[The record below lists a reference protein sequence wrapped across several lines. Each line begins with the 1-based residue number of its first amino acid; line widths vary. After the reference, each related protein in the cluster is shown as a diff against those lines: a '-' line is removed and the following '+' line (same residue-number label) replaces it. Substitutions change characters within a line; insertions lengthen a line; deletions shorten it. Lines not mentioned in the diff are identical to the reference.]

1 VRHRPTFRKKDY
13 PVAEIRR
20 YLEPGP
26 VVLVTSAWKGNTN
39 IMTMG
44 WHMVLEFSP
53 SLVACCISNSNHSF
67 EMIRRSRECVINL
80 PTTDLVNE
88 VIGIGN
94 CSGGEVDKFEAF
106 GLTPAPAT
114 NVSAPLIKECYAN
127 FECRLTN
134 ASLISKYDLFIC
146 EVVKAHVASS
156 PKYSK
161 TVPDRGQAS
170 SRSPFPR
177 SAYVKN
183 SSQRTCETICS
194 NTRFKFSRVLSLPTV
209 YPLQA
214 AYERLP
220 GRMLSR

>member
-1 VRHRPTFRKKDY
+1 MRHKLTFRKKDY
-13 PVAEIRR
+13 PVSEIRR

-67 EMIRRSRECVINL
+67 EMICRSRECVINL

-94 CSGGEVDKFEAF
+94 CSGAEVDKFKAF

-134 ASLISKYDLFIC
+134 ASLISKYDLFIW

-156 PKYSK
+156 PKYPK
-161 TVPDRGQAS
+161 TVHYRGQGVFMIS
-170 SRSPFPR
+170 GPSISLR
-177 SAYVKN
+177 KK
-183 SSQRTCETICS
+183 
-194 NTRFKFSRVLSLPTV
+194 FKPENL
-209 YPLQA
+209 
-214 AYERLP
+214 
-220 GRMLSR
+220 

>member
-1 VRHRPTFRKKDY
+1 MNRVTP
-13 PVAEIRR
+13 
-20 YLEPGP
+20 LGGGP
-26 VVLVTSAWKGNTN
+26 EQYAY
-39 IMTMG
+39 
-44 WHMVLEFSP
+44 
-53 SLVACCISNSNHSF
+53 F
-67 EMIRRSRECVINL
+67 ETLRSRECVINL

-94 CSGGEVDKFEAF
+94 CSGAEVDKFEAF
-106 GLTPAPAT
+106 GLTPAPAA
-114 NVSAPLIKECYAN
+114 NVRAPLIKECYAN
-127 FECRLTN
+127 FECRLSN
-134 ASLISKYDLFIC
+134 ASLISKYNLFIW

-156 PKYSK
+156 PKYPK

-194 NTRFKFSRVLSLPTV
+194 STRLKFSRVLSLPTV

-214 AYERLP
+214 AYERAAGGKCFRDNPVGPRLIATSCAFLK
-220 GRMLSR
+220 GGTRNTG